1 MTRPRHPGR
10 RDLPRWF
17 RARKRGGGY
26 YLEHPITRECATLS
40 HDRTEAL
47 ELYWA
52 LVPEIEAQV
61 RAARDGRRAGSLA
74 QVLSGQPK
82 KPAAGETLRAF
93 LERWRTKVLSTITK
107 RGSTGALSPKT
118 AGDYDRMLRRQVEPL
133 EATTIALTQVDAQS
147 MRSLL
152 SPWLSMPHQYNYLRA
167 VLTRALQHAVDEGVL
182 PANPMRSI
190 DARAKPK
197 RKAYITDADYVAITA
212 KIKEPYAVR
221 ACDLLYLLGMRPA
234 DCLGL
239 RADALVRNK
248 ENRWC
253 INFAARKTGVEQ
265 ELIGNQ
271 ALHDQLEWWRAWRTE
286 HAPMSAFLLV
296 HPRNAHRKINSRQ
309 IKVEWLSRT
318 WTDAA
323 RDAGKPEYTLR
334 DIRPKA
340 LTDEA
345 LAGNTGNRGGHL
357 TQQMRD
363 HYQRVRLPERSDVT
377 INLPKRKSQ

>member
-1 MTRPRHPGR
+1 MNRPRTPGR

-17 RARKRGGGY
+17 RARKRGGGF

-40 HDRTEAL
+40 ADRTEAL

-61 RAARDGRRAGSLA
+61 RAARVGRAAGKLA
-74 QVLSGQPK
+74 EVLEGK
-82 KPAAGETLRAF
+82 LKATGETLRAF
-93 LERWRTKVLSTITK
+93 LARWRTDVLPNTNK

-118 AGDYDRMLRRQVEPL
+118 AGDYARMLRRQIEPL
-133 EATTIALTQVDAQS
+133 EATLIELTRIDAQS
-147 MRSLL
+147 MRALL
-152 SPWLSMPHQYNYLRA
+152 SPWLSMPHQYNYMRA

-182 PANPMRSI
+182 SVNPMRSI
-190 DARAKPK
+190 DARAKTK
-197 RKAYITDADYVAITA
+197 RKAYITDADYVAITS
-212 KIKEPYAVR
+212 KITEPYAVR

-239 RADALVRNK
+239 RADALVK
-248 ENRWC
+248 VDGRWC
-253 INFAARKTGVEQ
+253 VNFAAGKTGVEQ
-265 ELIGNQ
+265 ELVGNQ
-271 ALHDQLEWWRAWRTE
+271 ALHDQLEWWRAWRAE
-286 HAPMSAFLLV
+286 HAPLSAYLLV
-296 HPRNAHRKINSRQ
+296 HPRTAHRKICSRQ

-318 WTDAA
+318 WTTAT
-323 RDAGKPEYTLR
+323 REAGHPEYTLR
-334 DIRPKA
+334 DIRPKS

-345 LAGNTGNRGGHL
+345 LAGNKGNKGGHL

-377 INLPKRKSQ
+377 IQLPKRTAK